1 MGKYTIV
8 ISGEGKHHS
17 EDDQQTDANKV
28 ALDFV
33 SWLKKEGHIV
43 HSAIFN
49 HADNT
54 KTDDLHAMTEP
65 SEASEPV
72 DLSPG
77 TPVDAGQ
84 GEGAPSTGAVGDP
97 NAPPPPLPMKIY
109 SIEAEGDTVYVQA
122 MSEDEAK
129 HILDK
134 TVGGVMPDILTVIE
148 LPGLPVGAELLNPT
162 ADDEVSEVEGQGTSG

>member
-17 EDDQQTDANKV
+17 PDDQQTDANKV

-65 SEASEPV
+65 VIAV
-72 DLSPG
+72 DP
-77 TPVDAGQ
+77 T
-84 GEGAPSTGAVGDP
+84 
-97 NAPPPPLPMKIY
+97 PLPMKIFK
-109 SIEAEGDTVYVQA
+109 IEAEGDEVYVQA
-122 MSEDEAK
+122 TSEDEAK
-129 HILDK
+129 HILDT
-134 TVGGVMPDILTVIE
+134 TVGGVMPDILTVTEVHE
-148 LPGLPVGAELLNPT
+148 LPEGMELLNPT
-162 ADDEVSEVEGQGTSG
+162 ADDEASEVEGQGTSG

>member
-17 EDDQQTDANKV
+17 KDDQQTDANKV

-65 SEASEPV
+65 VIAV
-72 DLSPG
+72 DP
-77 TPVDAGQ
+77 T
-84 GEGAPSTGAVGDP
+84 
-97 NAPPPPLPMKIY
+97 PLPMKIFK
-109 SIEAEGDTVYVQA
+109 IEAEGDEVYVQA
-122 MSEDEAK
+122 VHEESAIFIMSDAMGA
-129 HILDK
+129 IPRDL
-134 TVGGVMPDILTVIE
+134 LTVTEVPE
-148 LPGLPVGAELLNPT
+148 LPEGVELLNPT
-162 ADDEVSEVEGQGTSG
+162 ADDEASEVEGQGTSG